1 MNQEG
6 VKMDKELFK
15 ELKADAKD
23 FAKADT
29 ESVSD
34 LTIVIEEAEKLK
46 EQLEKAEESVKA
58 IRKKFDQYKYETI
71 PQLMSEMGVTE
82 LEAGNTKVKLKN
94 YVSARMPKDPVLK
107 QKALDHLRELG
118 KGDFIKH
125 DVISSFGVNSDTRA
139 LDLASELV
147 TAKVWVEPQTLKKVV
162 RESVEN
168 QEKINLDIF
177 DAQIGNYVDIKGV

>member
-1 MNQEG
+1 
-6 VKMDKELFK
+6 MDKELFK

-34 LTIVIEEAEKLK
+34 LTIVIEEADKLK

-147 TAKVWVEPQTLKKVV
+147 NQGYEVTAKVWVEPQTLKKVV